1 VRWAEVEIV
10 NLPEPSTYAMLGVC
24 LSLAALMWWR
34 RLQTRRA
41 AA

>member
-1 VRWAEVEIV
+1 VEIV

-24 LSLAALMWWR
+24 LSLAALLWWR
-34 RLQTRRA
+34 RLRAEKA